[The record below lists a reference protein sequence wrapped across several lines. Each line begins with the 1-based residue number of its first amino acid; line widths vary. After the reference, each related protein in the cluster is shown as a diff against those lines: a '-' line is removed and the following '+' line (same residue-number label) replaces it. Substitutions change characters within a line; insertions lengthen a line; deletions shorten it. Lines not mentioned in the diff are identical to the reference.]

1 MRRWVVAAMVLAS
14 LLIPG
19 TASGAEQGCRLV
31 SPDEGAVLHK
41 GGSYRFEAVGC
52 SPNARGHLA
61 NVVLVEVNMSRDV
74 QSDEYGDWSLDHVVN
89 DYSLSM
95 ETLVW
100 VRFEDGTRSTS
111 VKVHI
116 ADR

>member
-1 MRRWVVAAMVLAS
+1 
-14 LLIPG
+14 
-19 TASGAEQGCRLV
+19 
-31 SPDEGAVLHK
+31 
-41 GGSYRFEAVGC
+41 
-52 SPNARGHLA
+52 
-61 NVVLVEVNMSRDV
+61 MSRDAG
-74 QSDEYGDWSLDHVVN
+74 SDEYGDWSLDYVVN

-100 VRFEDGTRSTS
+100 VRFEDGTRLTS

>member
-19 TASGAEQGCRLV
+19 TASGAQQGCTLIG
-31 SPDEGAVLHK
+31 PEEGAVLHK
-41 GGSYRFEAVGC
+41 GSSYRFEAINC
-52 SPNARGHLA
+52 SPNVKGHLA
-61 NVVLVEVNMSRDV
+61 NMVLVEVSMSRDSV
-74 QSDEYGDWSLDHVVN
+74 SDDYGDWTLDYVVN

-100 VRFEDGTRSTS
+100 VRFADGTRSTS

>member
-14 LLIPG
+14 LLAPG
-19 TASGAEQGCRLV
+19 TASGTEQGCRLV
-31 SPDEGAVLHK
+31 SPEEGAVLHK

-52 SPNARGHLA
+52 APDVRGHLA

-74 QSDEYGDWSLDHVVN
+74 RSDKYGDWSLDHVVN
-89 DYSLSM
+89 DYSISM

-111 VKVHI
+111 VKVRI